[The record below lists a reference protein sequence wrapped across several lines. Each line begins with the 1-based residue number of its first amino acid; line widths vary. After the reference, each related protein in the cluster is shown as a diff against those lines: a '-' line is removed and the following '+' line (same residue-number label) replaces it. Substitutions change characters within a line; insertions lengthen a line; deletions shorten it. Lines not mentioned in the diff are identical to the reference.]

1 MGEALEAEYRKH
13 LANEEDSGPYRKSKV
28 GSK

>member
-13 LANEEDSGPYRKSKV
+13 LANEEVSGPYKKSKV